1 MASKGLVFI
10 PQGINVIRALTS
22 NDIEVLKFLTK
33 NLTKDFT
40 ILKIAKGV
48 GKTNRLVYAAVKRLI
63 KEKII
68 IVEEKAKLKL
78 CRLNFEMPH
87 IIALIESIRWH
98 DFVQSHRDV
107 DFLISDIIAR
117 SALLFLPWWSSAP
130 MLRAQRSR
138 DQI

>member
-1 MASKGLVFI
+1 LASKGLVFI

-78 CRLNFEMPH
+78 CRLNFEMPSYNSFNR
-87 IIALIESIRWH
+87 INSLA
-98 DFVQSHRDV
+98 
-107 DFLISDIIAR
+107 
-117 SALLFLPWWSSAP
+117 
-130 MLRAQRSR
+130 
-138 DQI
+138 